1 MCQVSKKKFRTEYEH
16 LGRVKVD
23 KAPGGLARKAHSR
36 DSQLRGPFKR
46 QLQQRRRRRR
56 WRSAAAARR
65 EEQCRASVEAAN
77 VPVAEVQAAVDVV
90 HCYTVRA
97 EVAPAKV

>member
-1 MCQVSKKKFRTEYEH
+1 MDTLF
-16 LGRVKVD
+16 
-23 KAPGGLARKAHSR
+23 A
-36 DSQLRGPFKR
+36 LRLP
-46 QLQQRRRRRR
+46 QP
-56 WRSAAAARR
+56 SAEAARR
-65 EEQCRASVEAAN
+65 EEQCRALVEAAN